1 MISQQRRLRREV
13 EGVKGIGDRG
23 VGERGRK
30 MYMEKEG
37 TIYIDHKYRY
47 THGQLGIIT
56 TDF

>member
-1 MISQQRRLRREV
+1 M

-37 TIYIDHKYRY
+37 IIYIDYKYRY
-47 THGQLGIIT
+47 IYG
-56 TDF
+56 